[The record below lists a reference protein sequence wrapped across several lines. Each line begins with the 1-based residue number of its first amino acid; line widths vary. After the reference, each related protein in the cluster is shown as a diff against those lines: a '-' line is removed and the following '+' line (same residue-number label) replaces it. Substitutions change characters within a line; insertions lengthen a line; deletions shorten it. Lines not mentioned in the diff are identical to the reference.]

1 MSATTSR
8 QSAPAVS
15 RRSYTSVGSFGL
27 AFFKYSYAMNPQ
39 TLVEQGV
46 LTVYGPNN
54 DCPPG
59 RILYENGKKIVPPQ
73 SSFPPI
79 MIAGLGPEPYPLNS
93 YMVGVFDPQS
103 GLSGYIDPN
112 SVNFAINSTDKPVFL
127 NDNGGV
133 GPATNIRNLGNPVL
147 THGPVLSLI
156 NEGNGAAPLP
166 NYVGVAAPGVD
177 FLNFGMIGGGNGQGI
192 FDGPYA
198 LAISNGLGQESVGL
212 ATGQGGDP
220 STTNWAGMYASG
232 DVYFTGSLYT
242 KNTAGTATLNGA
254 TVSPSVTINNVLMGP
269 VGSNPLVFVT
279 RRTFSV
285 DAGSAAPGAL
295 TYTLTRTGSTSYG
308 TLVISSTTPEE
319 NSVVNWFVVI
329 AGFDF
334 E

>member
-1 MSATTSR
+1 
-8 QSAPAVS
+8 
-15 RRSYTSVGSFGL
+15 
-27 AFFKYSYAMNPQ
+27 MNPQ

-73 SSFPPI
+73 SPFPPI
-79 MIAGLGPEPYPLNS
+79 VIAGLDPVPYPLNS

-156 NEGNGAAPLP
+156 NVGNNAAPLP

-177 FLNFGMIGGGNGQGI
+177 FLGFFGIDGPNNNFGI
-192 FDGPYA
+192 FEGPYA
-198 LAISNGLGQESVGL
+198 LAISNGFGAVEVGL
-212 ATGQGGDP
+212 VTGEGGDP
-220 STTNWAGMYASG
+220 ATNNWAGMYASG

-242 KNTAGTATLNGA
+242 KNTAGTATLNGDTA
-254 TVSPSVTINNVLMGP
+254 NPSVTVNNVLMGP
-269 VGSNPLVFVT
+269 TGSNPLVFLT
-279 RRTFSV
+279 RRTFSR
-285 DAGSAAPGAL
+285 DTGSAAPGAL
-295 TYTLTRTGSTSYG
+295 TYTLTRNGSTNYG
-308 TLVISSTTPEE
+308 TLVISSTTAEE
-319 NSVVNWFVVI
+319 TSVINWFVVNV
-329 AGFDF
+329 GLNDLPSP
-334 E
+334 